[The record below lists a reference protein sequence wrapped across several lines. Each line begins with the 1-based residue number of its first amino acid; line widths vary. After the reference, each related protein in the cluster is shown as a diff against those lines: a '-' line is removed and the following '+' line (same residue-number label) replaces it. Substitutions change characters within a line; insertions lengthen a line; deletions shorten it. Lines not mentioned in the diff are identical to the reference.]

1 MMGVNPDLQNERD
14 QASFDTTQLTY
25 FLDNGK
31 DKTERRRYLENLVSN
46 DPEFQGPWYCLLSQ
60 DEAYTEGIRKSTLMA
75 QRLVEQNLIDPD
87 DVAIYTR

>member
-1 MMGVNPDLQNERD
+1 MMVVNPDLQNERD

-46 DPEFQGPWYCLLSQ
+46 DPEFQGPLYSFLSR

-75 QRLVEQNLIDPD
+75 QRLVELNITDPD